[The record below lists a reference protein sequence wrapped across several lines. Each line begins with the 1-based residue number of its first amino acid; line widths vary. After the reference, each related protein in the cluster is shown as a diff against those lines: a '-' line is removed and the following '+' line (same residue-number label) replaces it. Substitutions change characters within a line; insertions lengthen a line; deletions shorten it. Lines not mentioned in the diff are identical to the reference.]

1 MRLIFRK
8 LLRARTAEDLKQ
20 KEETLMKEKFKL
32 TKLERNWIL
41 YDIGNSAF
49 TLLVST
55 LIPIYF
61 NSLAGSA
68 GVDEDMYL
76 SYWGYAGSI
85 STVLVAIIAPICG
98 TLSDR
103 KFKKPIFLLTV
114 LLGCIACAAMGLTT
128 HWLWFLGIF
137 VLAKIGFHSSI
148 VFYDSMLPEVTT
160 DKRMDHVSS
169 LGYAYGYIGS
179 VVPFVACLV
188 LVLMC
193 DSFGLTM
200 GGAMVGA
207 FLITAVW
214 WIIFSLPL
222 LKTYKQTAFVDGEGA
237 PLKDSFK
244 QLAKTF
250 RDAKKEK
257 HVFVYLIAFFFFI
270 NGVYTIIDMAT
281 AYGSALG
288 LDTTGLLLALLLTQ
302 IVAFPC
308 AIIFGRLSAKH
319 DTGYLIKICII
330 CYTCITLFGMFLV
343 SLWQFWVLATLVGM
357 FQGGIQ
363 ALSRSYL
370 GKIIEP
376 ERSGEFYGLMDI
388 CGKGASFLGTTLVA
402 FVSQITAGVEVNVFG
417 LQLQNENL
425 AVGSLVILF
434 IIGYLVF
441 CKADQLNRQRM

>member
-1 MRLIFRK
+1 
-8 LLRARTAEDLKQ
+8 
-20 KEETLMKEKFKL
+20 MKTKFKL
-32 TKLERNWIL
+32 TPLERSWIL
-41 YDIGNSAF
+41 YDIANSAF

-68 GVDEDMYL
+68 GVNEDMYL

-114 LLGCIACAAMGLTT
+114 LMGCIACACLGLTT
-128 HWLWFLGIF
+128 HWLLFLGIF
-137 VLAKIGFHSSI
+137 ILAKVGFHSSI
-148 VFYDSMLPEVTT
+148 VFYDSMLPEITT
-160 DKRMDHVSS
+160 EKRMDNVSS
-169 LGYAYGYIGS
+169 MGYAYGYIGS
-179 VVPFVACLV
+179 VIPFVACLV
-188 LVLMC
+188 LVLMA

-200 GGAMVGA
+200 GSAMVIA
-207 FLITAVW
+207 FLITAAW
-214 WIIFSLPL
+214 WGILSLPL
-222 LKTYKQTAFVDGEGA
+222 LRSYKQTAFVSGEGA
-237 PLKDSFK
+237 PLKDSFR
-244 QLAKTF
+244 QLVKTF
-250 RDAKKEK
+250 KDAKAEK

-308 AIIFGRLSAKH
+308 AIIFGRLSAKY
-319 DTGYLIKICII
+319 DTALLIKICII
-330 CYTCITLFGMFLV
+330 CYTCITAFGMFLV
-343 SLWQFWVLATLVGM
+343 TLWQFWVLACLVGM

-363 ALSRSYL
+363 ALARSYL
-370 GKIIEP
+370 GKIIKP

-402 FVSQITAGVEVNVFG
+402 FVSQVTAGIEVNVFG

-425 AVGSLVILF
+425 AVGSLIILF
-434 IIGYLVF
+434 IIGFAIF
-441 CKADQLNRQRM
+441 CKADKLNKERA

>member
-1 MRLIFRK
+1 
-8 LLRARTAEDLKQ
+8 
-20 KEETLMKEKFKL
+20 MKTKFKL
-32 TKLERNWIL
+32 TPLERSWIL
-41 YDIGNSAF
+41 YDIANSAF

-61 NSLAGSA
+61 NSLAGAA

-98 TLSDR
+98 TMSDR

-114 LLGCIACAAMGLTT
+114 VLGCIACAALGVTT
-128 HWLWFLGIF
+128 HWLFFLGIF
-137 VLAKIGFHSSI
+137 ILAKVGFHSSI
-148 VFYDSMLPEVTT
+148 VFYDSMLPEITT
-160 DKRMDHVSS
+160 PERMDNVSS
-169 LGYAYGYIGS
+169 MGYAYGYIGS
-179 VVPFVACLV
+179 VIPFVICLV
-188 LVLMC
+188 LVLFC

-200 GGAMVGA
+200 GGAMVVA
-207 FLITAVW
+207 FLITAGW
-214 WIIFSLPL
+214 WALLTIPL
-222 LKTYKQTAFVDGEGA
+222 AKRYKQTAFVEKEGTA
-237 PLKDSFK
+237 LGDSFK
-244 QLAKTF
+244 QLARTF
-250 RDAKKEK
+250 KEARKEK

-319 DTGYLIKICII
+319 DTGLLIKICII
-330 CYTCITLFGMFLV
+330 CYTCITAFGMFLV
-343 SLWQFWVLATLVGM
+343 SLWQFWMLATLVGM

-363 ALSRSYL
+363 ALARSYL
-370 GKIIEP
+370 GKIIKP

-402 FVSQITAGVEVNVFG
+402 FVSQITAGIEIHIFG
-417 LQLQNENL
+417 ITLQNENL
-425 AVGSLVILF
+425 AVGSLIILF
-434 IIGYLVF
+434 IVGFLVF
-441 CKADQLNRQRM
+441 CKADQLNKARAA

>member
-1 MRLIFRK
+1 
-8 LLRARTAEDLKQ
+8 
-20 KEETLMKEKFKL
+20 MKEKFKV
-32 TKLERNWIL
+32 TALERNWIL
-41 YDIGNSAF
+41 YDIANSAF

-68 GVDEDMYL
+68 GVNEDMYL

-85 STVLVAIIAPICG
+85 STILVAIIAPICG

-114 LLGCIACAAMGLTT
+114 LLGCVACAAMGVTT

-148 VFYDSMLPEVTT
+148 VFYDSMLPEITT
-160 DKRMDHVSS
+160 DERMDNISS
-169 LGYAYGYIGS
+169 MGYAYGYIGS
-179 VVPFVACLV
+179 VVPFVLCLV
-188 LVLMC
+188 LVLFC

-200 GGAMVGA
+200 GGAMVCA
-207 FLITAVW
+207 FLITAAW
-214 WIIFSLPL
+214 WAIFSLPL
-222 LKTYKQTAFVDGEGA
+222 LRSYKQTAYVDAEKA
-237 PLKDSFK
+237 PLRDSFK
-244 QLAKTF
+244 QLVRTFKEAKSQ
-250 RDAKKEK
+250 K
-257 HVFVYLIAFFFFI
+257 HVFLYLVAFFFFI

-302 IVAFPC
+302 VVAFPC
-308 AIIFGRLSAKH
+308 AIIFGRLSAKY
-319 DTGYLIKICII
+319 DTGTLIKICIV
-330 CYTCITLFGMFLV
+330 CYTCITAFGMFLV
-343 SLWQFWVLATLVGM
+343 TLWQFWVLAVLVGM

-370 GKIIEP
+370 GKIIDAN
-376 ERSGEFYGLMDI
+376 RSGEFYGLMDI

-402 FVSQITAGVEVNVFG
+402 FVSQVTAGMEINIFG

-425 AVGSLVILF
+425 AVGSLIILF
-434 IIGYLVF
+434 CIGFIVF
-441 CKADQLNRQRM
+441 CKADELNKARTKA

>member
-1 MRLIFRK
+1 
-8 LLRARTAEDLKQ
+8 
-20 KEETLMKEKFKL
+20 MKEKNRL
-32 TKLERNWIL
+32 TPLERSWIL
-41 YDIGNSAF
+41 YDIANSAF

-68 GVDEDMYL
+68 GVNEDMYL

-85 STVLVAIIAPICG
+85 STILVAIIAPICG

-103 KFKKPIFLLTV
+103 KFKKPIFLMTV
-114 LLGCIACAAMGLTT
+114 LLGCIACACLGLTT
-128 HWLWFLGIF
+128 HWLLFLGIF
-137 VLAKIGFHSSI
+137 VLAKVGFHSSI
-148 VFYDSMLPEVTT
+148 VFYDSMLPEITT
-160 DKRMDHVSS
+160 EKRMDNISS
-169 LGYAYGYIGS
+169 MGYAFGYIGS
-179 VVPFVACLV
+179 VIPFVICLV
-188 LVLMC
+188 LVLMA

-200 GGAMVGA
+200 GSAMVIA

-214 WIIFSLPL
+214 WGVLSLPL
-222 LKTYKQTAFVDGEGA
+222 LKHYRQTAFVDGKGA
-237 PLKDSFK
+237 PLSDSFR
-244 QLAKTF
+244 QLARTF
-250 RDAKKEK
+250 QEARKQK

-308 AIIFGRLSAKH
+308 AIVFGRLSAKY
-319 DTGYLIKICII
+319 DTGLLIKICII
-330 CYTCITLFGMFLV
+330 CYTCITVFGMFLV
-343 SLWQFWVLATLVGM
+343 TLWQFWVLAILVGM

-370 GKIIEP
+370 GKIIP
-376 ERSGEFYGLMDI
+376 AERSGEFYGLMDI

-402 FVSQITAGVEVNVFG
+402 FVSQITAGIELNLFD
-417 LQLQNENL
+417 LTLQNENL

-434 IIGYLVF
+434 LIGYRVF
-441 CKADQLNRQRM
+441 CKADQLNKERV